1 MLTSAAFGQI
11 QYTQEVVDACIP
23 FVNGAGNYANNCY
36 LSGLHNMAP
45 NTCYHVRQSRIN
57 DGSVNTQYINDNAQ
71 DTWWWKT
78 TTCATKVI
86 NVPVPGTYTL
96 DPKCVEFHNGS
107 GNYTANCYN
116 SGLYNMQSGKC
127 YEVNPARI
135 ADGTLPQ
142 TGSMNNNAADAWW
155 WVEAECYNLVPIP
168 NPNVLP
174 GICNTNP
181 SDATCQAFCTAN
193 PSDAFCVSNF
203 CSVYPADPSCAVP
216 SLCSNP
222 ADQACQN
229 FCALN
234 PDDNICGNTCLVDL
248 NSAVCQNFC
257 SLHAQDPRCQPP
269 TPPTTRPNECVTDPN
284 GSVCQAFCAANPTD
298 GACDPTFCVN
308 NPNDPNCFDKCINF
322 VNGAGNYRQHCY
334 KSGLENMQSGK
345 CYRPNPARGNQIP
358 VTGHMNNNAAD
369 GWWWVQTPCEKEFIT
384 PRNPGSW
391 SLGSEKCVTFH
402 NGSGHYV
409 DHCYKSGLQN
419 MAANKCYE
427 VNPARKPS
435 PYGDG
440 SVPTYGHMNDD
451 ASNGWWW
458 VETLC
463 RDTIPARA
471 GHPAPVYE
479 GKVAPKAAP
488 TLGEA
493 EISLDNT
500 TLSVTSTVADTKMLR
515 VFDMNGKLLHSE
527 SFSGLAKDVDFA
539 KFAGKGV
546 LLVRI
551 TSGNKLVAMKKVSI
565 R

>member
-11 QYTQEVVDACIP
+11 QYTQVEVDACIP
-23 FVNGAGNYANNCY
+23 FVNGVGHYAENCY
-36 LSGLHNMAP
+36 ISGLKNMAP
-45 NTCYHVRQSRIN
+45 NTCYKVRQSRIN
-57 DGSVNTQYINDNAQ
+57 DGSVPTTGHMNDDAA

-78 TTCATKVI
+78 TACAKKFVS
-86 NVPVPGTYTL
+86 VPVPGTYTL

-116 SGLYNMQSGKC
+116 SGLLNMAENKC
-127 YEVNPARI
+127 YTVNPDRKPYPEG
-135 ADGTLPQ
+135 DGTVPQ
-142 TGSMNNNAADAWW
+142 TGHMNNNAQDAWW
-155 WVEAECYNLVPIP
+155 WVETECYNLIPVPQTSA
-168 NPNVLP
+168 
-174 GICNTNP
+174 CSNP
-181 SDATCQAFCTAN
+181 SDPACLAACRAN
-193 PSDAFCVSNF
+193 PSYDQACESVICTNDAYDAYCSNRCLVDRNSVGCMAFC
-203 CSVYPADPSCAVP
+203 AAVP
-216 SLCSNP
+216 TASVCQTTPPVTNP
-222 ADQACQN
+222 TQESCLFDPDGQDCQN
-229 FCALN
+229 FCA
-234 PDDNICGNTCLVDL
+234 
-248 NSAVCQNFC
+248 
-257 SLHAQDPRCQPP
+257 
-269 TPPTTRPNECVTDPN
+269 
-284 GSVCQAFCAANPTD
+284 ANPAD
-298 GACDPTFCVN
+298 GACDPNFCVN

-322 VNGAGNYRQHCY
+322 VNGDGHYRQHCY

-345 CYRPNPARGNQIP
+345 CYMPNPARGNQIP

-369 GWWWVQTPCEKEFIT
+369 GWWWVQTACEKEYII
-384 PRNPGSW
+384 PRTPGSW

-402 NGSGHYV
+402 NGSGNYTAN
-409 DHCYKSGLQN
+409 CYKSGLQH
-419 MAANKCYE
+419 MAANKCYK
-427 VNPARKPS
+427 VNPARKPY
-435 PYGDG
+435 PDGDG

-451 ASNGWWW
+451 ASDGWWW

-463 RDTIPARA
+463 RDTIPARP
-471 GHPAPVYE
+471 GEPTPVFE

-527 SFSGLAKDVDFA
+527 SFSGMAKDVDFA

>member
-1 MLTSAAFGQI
+1 M
-11 QYTQEVVDACIP
+11 
-23 FVNGAGNYANNCY
+23 
-36 LSGLHNMAP
+36 
-45 NTCYHVRQSRIN
+45 
-57 DGSVNTQYINDNAQ
+57 
-71 DTWWWKT
+71 
-78 TTCATKVI
+78 
-86 NVPVPGTYTL
+86 
-96 DPKCVEFHNGS
+96 
-107 GNYTANCYN
+107 
-116 SGLYNMQSGKC
+116 
-127 YEVNPARI
+127 
-135 ADGTLPQ
+135 
-142 TGSMNNNAADAWW
+142 
-155 WVEAECYNLVPIP
+155 
-168 NPNVLP
+168 
-174 GICNTNP
+174 
-181 SDATCQAFCTAN
+181 
-193 PSDAFCVSNF
+193 
-203 CSVYPADPSCAVP
+203 
-216 SLCSNP
+216 
-222 ADQACQN
+222 
-229 FCALN
+229 
-234 PDDNICGNTCLVDL
+234 
-248 NSAVCQNFC
+248 
-257 SLHAQDPRCQPP
+257 
-269 TPPTTRPNECVTDPN
+269 
-284 GSVCQAFCAANPTD
+284 ANPTD
-298 GACDPTFCVN
+298 GACDPNFCVN
-308 NPNDPNCFDKCINF
+308 NPNDPNCFDKCIDF

-345 CYRPNPARGNQIP
+345 CYKPNPARGNQIP

-391 SLGSEKCVTFH
+391 YLGSEKCVTFH

-479 GKVAPKAAP
+479 GKVAPKAAS

-500 TLSVTSTVADTKMLR
+500 TLSVTSTVADAKMLR

-527 SFSGLAKDVDFA
+527 SFNGMAKDVDFA

>member
-11 QYTQEVVDACIP
+11 QYTQVEVDACIP
-23 FVNGAGNYANNCY
+23 FVNGVGHYAENCY
-36 LSGLHNMAP
+36 ISGLKNMAP
-45 NTCYHVRQSRIN
+45 NTCYKVRQSRIN
-57 DGSVNTQYINDNAQ
+57 DGSVPTTGHMNDDAA

-78 TTCATKVI
+78 TACATKFVS
-86 NVPVPGTYTL
+86 VPVPGTYTL

-116 SGLYNMQSGKC
+116 SGLLNMAENKC
-127 YEVNPARI
+127 YTVNPDRKPYPEG
-135 ADGTLPQ
+135 DGTVPQ
-142 TGSMNNNAADAWW
+142 TGHMNNNAQDAWW
-155 WVEAECYNLVPIP
+155 WVETECYNLIPVPQTSA
-168 NPNVLP
+168 
-174 GICNTNP
+174 CSNP
-181 SDATCQAFCTAN
+181 SDPACLAACMADATAYSNCSEALCLVDPLDVTVCRSACSINSQGAACQAFCAVN
-193 PSDAFCVSNF
+193 PNA
-203 CSVYPADPSCAVP
+203 PE
-216 SLCSNP
+216 
-222 ADQACQN
+222 CQN
-229 FCALN
+229 
-234 PDDNICGNTCLVDL
+234 PVT
-248 NSAVCQNFC
+248 
-257 SLHAQDPRCQPP
+257 
-269 TPPTTRPNECVTDPN
+269 PTTRPNECVTAPN
-284 GSVCQAFCAANPTD
+284 GSVCQAFCATNPTD

-308 NPNDPNCFDKCINF
+308 NPNDPNCFDKCIDF

-345 CYRPNPARGNQIP
+345 CYKPNPARGNQIP

-369 GWWWVQTPCEKEFIT
+369 AWWWVQTPCEKEFIA

-391 SLGSEKCVTFH
+391 TLGPEKCIHFV

-409 DHCYKSGLQN
+409 DNCYSSGLKH
-419 MAANKCYE
+419 MTANKCYA
-427 VNPARKPS
+427 VNPARGYQPN
-435 PYGDG
+435 GDG
-440 SVPTYGHMNDD
+440 SAVTQGHINEYAD
-451 ASNGWWW
+451 NPWWW

-463 RDTIPARA
+463 RDTIPARP
-471 GHPAPVYE
+471 GEPTPVFE

-500 TLSVTSTVADTKMLR
+500 TLSVSSTVADAKMLR

-527 SFSGLAKDVDFA
+527 SFNGMAKDVDFA

-551 TSGNKLVAMKKVSI
+551 TSGDKLVAMKKVSI